1 MSGFLDKA
9 EAKALD
15 RPVPMESMT
24 DAGPRFKS
32 SNPSGLELPCPRP
45 ASYLSDACVHFA
57 WNKTK
62 ASQQLDLSLTGDR
75 RGLIDD
81 FSISSDQPI

>member
-1 MSGFLDKA
+1 MIDI
-9 EAKALD
+9 
-15 RPVPMESMT
+15 
-24 DAGPRFKS
+24 GPLFKS

-62 ASQQLDLSLTGDR
+62 ASQQLDLSLTDDHR
-75 RGLIDD
+75 DLIDD
-81 FSISSDQPI
+81 FTISSDLSI